1 MMLILISS
9 HGTDCSSIKYVPFQ
23 LTIRL
28 STNILLNLMSLIEIT
43 IYGFKDSSVNLLT
56 GSYVHPEDFLKRL
69 RFVSFTR
76 WPYSHPDLLVTH
88 HCFSG
93 SRWSPLTIYNIYLR
107 ILAASHCSLIKGT
120 ILNTARQHSGTTW
133 AILGHHL
140 RQLGDHLESLWNY
153 MDNILGSLGEYF
165 DNIWALLGTTY
176 DKHCTMHYT
185 MRCTMQTTMH
195 HIMHRTMQPYYS
207 PHYPLHCTL
216 PSVMMMISH
225 DRALRRFS
233 RYNFDGFCA
242 GVLFTSRQ
250 FDELVLG
257 WRSITLTLSFRVLQ
271 ILHQPL

>member
-1 MMLILISS
+1 MCKLA
-9 HGTDCSSIKYVPFQ
+9 KYVRNCVVFWKNLHSWQKFYTTAGRDGRDKFQ
-23 LTIRL
+23 
-28 STNILLNLMSLIEIT
+28 
-43 IYGFKDSSVNLLT
+43 V
-56 GSYVHPEDFLKRL
+56 
-69 RFVSFTR
+69 
-76 WPYSHPDLLVTH
+76 
-88 HCFSG
+88 C
-93 SRWSPLTIYNIYLR
+93 
-107 ILAASHCSLIKGT
+107 
-120 ILNTARQHSGTTW
+120 SGTTW

-140 RQLGDHLESLWNY
+140 RQHGDHLESLWNY

-257 WRSITLTLSFRVLQ
+257 WRSITSTLSFRVLQ